1 MTNLSKTFTVTSV
14 GASGISSP
22 WLNRLKDKNCDDLVM
37 AIPPEFGGPG
47 ETYSPE
53 DLYALSLMNCY
64 FATFKYIAE
73 KSKLTFDSISGEA
86 TLQVG
91 KGDRSAMWME
101 SIVIDIRI
109 VGCPNKER
117 ALKMLESTKTQC
129 MIINSVNTKVEFNFF
144 VEE

>member
-1 MTNLSKTFTVTSV
+1 MTTLPKVFTVTSV
-14 GASGISSP
+14 GAAGISTP
-22 WLNRLKDKNCDDLVM
+22 WLNRLKDKDCDDLVM

-73 KSKLTFDSISGEA
+73 KSKLIYDSISAEA
-86 TLQVG
+86 TLNVG
-91 KGDRSAMWME
+91 KGDRAALWME
-101 SIVIDIRI
+101 SIVIDVTI

-117 ALKMLESTKTQC
+117 ALKMLESTKSQC
-129 MIINSVNTKVEFNFF
+129 MIINSVNTKVDFNFF